1 MNITAIIEALR
12 TRTSATFAGRVAGA
26 AEYKR
31 LPEAVNLELPAAY
44 VIPLD
49 DNAEAQSSENGYSQ
63 IVRDGFAVIVAVSN
77 TADER
82 GQTGYTSVAAIRTA
96 LWAALLAWK
105 PDAAHGPIQ
114 YEGGQLLDLDRARLY
129 YQFEFSAAT
138 EIVEAD
144 TWQAIAN
151 ASLGP
156 FETLHI
162 DVDMVDPFDPNR
174 VAPGERGPDGT
185 IDAAATVPVP
195 Q

>member
-1 MNITAIIEALR
+1 MDINAIITALKAR
-12 TRTSATFAGRVAGA
+12 AAAVFADRIAGA

-31 LPEAVNLELPAAY
+31 LPETANLAMPAAY

-49 DNAEAQSSENGYSQ
+49 DNAEAMDSANGYSQ

-77 TADER
+77 ATDER
-82 GQTGYTSVAAIRTA
+82 GQAGYTSVAAIRAA

-114 YEGGQLLDLDRARLY
+114 YEGGALLDMDRARLY

-138 EIVEAD
+138 EIVEVD
-144 TWQAIAN
+144 TWQATAN
-151 ASLGP
+151 AALGA

-162 DVDMVDPFDPNR
+162 DVDMIDPFDPNR
-174 VAPGERGPDGT
+174 VAAGERGPDGT
-185 IDAAATVPVP
+185 VDAAATVSVP

>member
-1 MNITAIIEALR
+1 MDIAAIITALKAR
-12 TRTSATFAGRVAGA
+12 AAAVFADRIAGA

-31 LPEAVNLELPAAY
+31 LPETANLVMPAAY

-49 DNAEAQSSENGYSQ
+49 DNAEPQSSENGYSQ
-63 IVRDGFAVIVAVSN
+63 IVRDSFAVIVVVSN

-82 GQTGYTSVAAIRTA
+82 GQAGYASVAAIRAA
-96 LWAALLAWK
+96 LWAGLLAWK
-105 PDAAHGPIQ
+105 PGAAHGPIQ
-114 YEGGQLLDLDRARLY
+114 YEGGQLLDMDRARMY

-151 ASLGP
+151 AALGP

-162 DVDMVDPFDPNR
+162 DVDAIDPFDPNR

-185 IDAAATVPVP
+185 LDAALTLSVP

>member
-1 MNITAIIEALR
+1 MDIAAIITVLKAR
-12 TRTSATFAGRVAGA
+12 AAAVFGDRIAGA

-31 LPEAVNLELPAAY
+31 LPETANLATPAAY
-44 VIPLD
+44 VVPLD
-49 DNAEAQSSENGYSQ
+49 DDAGEQTSANGYSQ
-63 IVRDGFAVIVAVSN
+63 IVRDSFAVIVVVSN

-82 GQTGYTSVAAIRTA
+82 GQAGYTSVAAIRTA

-114 YEGGQLLDLDRARLY
+114 YEGGTLLDMDRARFY

-144 TWQAIAN
+144 TWQATAN
-151 ASLGP
+151 AAHGP

-162 DVDMVDPFDPNR
+162 DVDTIDPFDPNR
-174 VAPGERGPDGT
+174 VAVGERGPDGT
-185 IDAAATVPVP
+185 IDAAATVSVP

>member
-1 MNITAIIEALR
+1 MEIAAIITALKAR
-12 TRTSATFAGRVAGA
+12 AAAVFADRIAGA

-31 LPEAVNLELPAAY
+31 LPETANLVMPAAY

-49 DNAEAQSSENGYSQ
+49 DNAEPQSSENGYSQ
-63 IVRDGFAVIVAVSN
+63 IVRDSFAVIVVVSN

-82 GQTGYTSVAAIRTA
+82 GQAGYASVAAIRAA
-96 LWAALLAWK
+96 LWAGLLAWK
-105 PDAAHGPIQ
+105 PGAAHGPIQ
-114 YEGGQLLDLDRARLY
+114 YEGGQLLDMDRARMY

-144 TWQAIAN
+144 TWQAIEN
-151 ASLGP
+151 AALGP

-162 DVDMVDPFDPNR
+162 DVDTIDPFDPNR

-185 IDAAATVPVP
+185 LDAALTLSVP

>member
-1 MNITAIIEALR
+1 MDIAAIVTALKAR
-12 TRTSATFAGRVAGA
+12 TTATFASRIAGA

-31 LPEAVNLELPAAY
+31 LPETANLVMPAAY

-49 DNAEAQSSENGYSQ
+49 DNAEPQSSENGYSQ
-63 IVRDGFAVIVAVSN
+63 IVRDSFMVIVAVSN

-82 GQTGYTSVAAIRTA
+82 GQAGYTSVAAIRAT
-96 LWAALLAWK
+96 LWAALLAWN
-105 PDAAHGPIQ
+105 PSATHGPIQ
-114 YEGGQLLDLDRARLY
+114 YEGGALLDMDRARLY

-144 TWQAIAN
+144 TWQATAN
-151 ASLGP
+151 AALGA

-162 DVDMVDPFDPNR
+162 DVDTIDPFDPNR
-174 VAPGERGPDGT
+174 VAAGERGPDGT
-185 IDAAATVPVP
+185 IDAALTLSIP